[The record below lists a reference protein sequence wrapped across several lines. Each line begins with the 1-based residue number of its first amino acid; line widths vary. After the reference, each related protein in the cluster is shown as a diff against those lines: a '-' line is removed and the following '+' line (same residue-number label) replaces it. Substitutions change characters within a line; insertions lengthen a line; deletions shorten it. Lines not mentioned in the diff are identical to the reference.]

1 MPVSKL
7 KNLVIL
13 ILLLANLALLALLIP
28 SRIAAREQPDS
39 LAHALSEPCESRAA
53 SLSPDA
59 VPATMT
65 LYALELGEDPAADL
79 RAATA
84 LLGTEVLAQD
94 DSTRYL
100 SLYSSSAGTCE
111 IHRDGTL
118 KARLQDQRETGDL
131 SAGAR
136 CT

>member
-7 KNLVIL
+7 KNLAIL

-28 SRIAAREQPDS
+28 SRIAAREQTDS
-39 LAHALSEPCESRAA
+39 LANALSELCESRDV

-59 VPATMT
+59 VPDTMT

-84 LLGTEVLAQD
+84 LW
-94 DSTRYL
+94 
-100 SLYSSSAGTCE
+100 
-111 IHRDGTL
+111 
-118 KARLQDQRETGDL
+118 ARRFWRRTIPPGI
-131 SAGAR
+131 
-136 CT
+136 